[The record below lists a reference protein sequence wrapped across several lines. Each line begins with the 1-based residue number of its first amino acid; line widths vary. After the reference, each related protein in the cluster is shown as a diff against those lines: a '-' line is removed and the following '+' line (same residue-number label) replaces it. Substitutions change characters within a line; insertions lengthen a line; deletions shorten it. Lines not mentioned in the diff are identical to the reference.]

1 VIGKGT
7 TIGDEGVRDSRHS
20 KWPHA
25 AFTAILVIA
34 TLCLA
39 PSPAAAVD
47 PAVSEYSLNFPN
59 SKGKSYPGS
68 ETPTARPKELPPIVR
83 RALSDSARENGKALA
98 ALATAPELGAPER
111 PGLGSASDEVGGGET
126 PSVPTATFRALGDA
140 PVILGLLGLLGMIGF
155 LGFLARSRSAGKEA

>member
-1 VIGKGT
+1 VIRKRQPSVVK
-7 TIGDEGVRDSRHS
+7 GVRDSRHS
-20 KWPHA
+20 RRSHA

-98 ALATAPELGAPER
+98 AITTAPELGAPER
-111 PGLGSASDEVGGGET
+111 PGPGSASDEVGGGET
-126 PSVPTATFRALGDA
+126 PSIPTALSSAVDDA
-140 PVILGLLGLLGMIGF
+140 AVILGLLALAGLTGF
-155 LGFLARSRSAGKEA
+155 LAYLARSRPAGNDA